1 MIQTTALRKIAGLRN
16 RIKVIRGGQGAGK
29 TIAILMLL
37 CNHASSKE
45 NREVLIIS
53 SELTKMR
60 LTVIKDFVKV
70 MKGLGL
76 YEESRFL
83 ANTLYKFPNGSFI
96 KFVGLDKADVGKGLR
111 SHVAFFNEANKCEL
125 EAYRQ
130 IATRADKVIIDYNP
144 DAEFWV
150 DTDVIPRDDADFLQL
165 TYKDN
170 EALPEAERKEIERYY
185 ELGYDED
192 GNIIN
197 EYWANIHRVYA
208 LGEIGMLTG
217 VVFPNW
223 EVIDEIPKE
232 AKVTKTGVDFGYSIS
247 KFAAVN
253 IYYHDGNII
262 LDELVYANNLTNPEA
277 ANAMKRAGYK
287 NSTAYC
293 DSAEPKSIQELKN
306 NGIKAVPCDS
316 KTDIK
321 SYAIRKLNEKKFYIT
336 ARSKNVID
344 EFRAL
349 VWDEKTSKPKKSD
362 KDHATDAVMYAI
374 GTEEKYTGNYT
385 IIK

>member
-1 MIQTTALRKIAGLRN
+1 
-16 RIKVIRGGQGAGK
+16 
-29 TIAILMLL
+29 
-37 CNHASSKE
+37 
-45 NREVLIIS
+45 
-53 SELTKMR
+53 MR

-130 IATRADKVIIDYNP
+130 IASRASQVIVDYNP

-150 DTDVIPRDDADFLQL
+150 DTDVIPRDDCDFLQL

-170 EALPEAERKEIERYY
+170 EALPDEERREIERYY
-185 ELGYDED
+185 DLGYDED

-197 EYWANIHRVYA
+197 EYWANVHRVYA

-223 EVIDEIPKE
+223 EIIDKLPNE
-232 AKVTKTGVDFGYSIS
+232 ARVEKTGVDFGYSVS
-247 KFAAVN
+247 KFAAID
-253 IYYHDGNII
+253 IYNHNGSII
-262 LDELVYANNLTNPEA
+262 LDELVYANDLTNPEA
-277 ANAMKRAGYK
+277 AEAMKRAGYK
-287 NSTAYC
+287 KSTAYC

-321 SYAIRKLNEKKFYIT
+321 QFAVRRLNEKKFYIT
-336 ARSKNVID
+336 KRSANTIK
-344 EFRAL
+344 EFRGL
-349 VWDEKTSKPKKSD
+349 VWDEKTGKPKKSNE
-362 KDHATDAVMYAI
+362 DHATDAVMYAI
-374 GTEEKYTGNYT
+374 GTEEKYKGNYT